1 MSAGPRDLGLDL
13 DNDPPDFVPE
23 PERYE
28 LAGLLDAPATLGR
41 RDFLRRLGGGLV
53 ILCTVRPTLAPGAP
67 QAAAAPG
74 GDPSRRG
81 ARPPRQLAAWL
92 HVGPDGLVTAYTGK
106 VEIGQ
111 NARASLTAAVA
122 EELHVPVDRVA
133 IVMGDTDQVPRDV
146 GTFGSLT
153 TPVMFLQIRRAAAAA
168 RLLLR
173 DRAAEAWGVEPGS
186 ITARDG
192 TLAHA
197 ASGRSVA
204 YGALTKGEE
213 LVEEIAG
220 DVPLADPAA
229 WTVAGT
235 TLPKRDAVAFVTGA
249 HRYPSDLKRPGM
261 RHGKVLRPPAQGAT
275 LAAIDTTAAAAMP
288 GVAVVRDGE
297 FVGVIAPDDATA
309 ARALAALRPSW
320 SNPAPGCTDA
330 TLADHLRAKA
340 RPADDDRGRDAAGSI
355 AAGRG
360 ASAVALERVYTCAY
374 IAHAP
379 LEPRA
384 AVAEWEGGRV
394 TIWTG
399 TQVPFGVRGGV
410 ARALGVGEEDVR
422 IVVPA
427 TGSGYGGKHTPESA
441 IEAARL
447 ARAAGAPVRVAWTR
461 EEEFSAAYLRPAG
474 VVEVSAGADR
484 DGGLTF
490 WDYRNINSGTAG
502 LGPPYRVP
510 NRNVA
515 FVPSDSPLRQGSYR
529 ALASTFNHFA
539 RESLVDELAR
549 ELKLDPLA
557 FRLKNLDNE
566 RLIAALKA
574 GAERFGWGGPKAGP
588 GRGVGLACG
597 FDKGGICATFVEIAV
612 TPERQVEVVRVVA
625 VFEAGA
631 IVNPDGL
638 ENQVEGAVVQG
649 IGGALFERI
658 QFRDGRL
665 RNGRFARYRLPR
677 FRDVPPIDVVLLDR
691 KDLPPAGGGEIPI
704 VGIAPAI
711 ANAIHDATG
720 LRLRAMPLVPDRLP
734 ASGA

>member
-1 MSAGPRDLGLDL
+1 MNAESSHLDL
-13 DNDPPDFVPE
+13 DPPAFVPE

-28 LAGLLDAPATLGR
+28 LAGLLDAPASFTR
-41 RDFLRRLGGGLV
+41 RDFLKGLGGGLV
-53 ILCTVRPTLAPGAP
+53 VLCTVRPTAAPGAT
-67 QAAAAPG
+67 QAAAEP
-74 GDPSRRG
+74 DPAKRG

-92 HVGPDGLVTAYTGK
+92 HVAPDGLVTAYTGK

-111 NARASLTAAVA
+111 NARASLTLAVA

-133 IVMGDTDQVPRDV
+133 VVMGDTDQVPRDV

-153 TPVMFLQIRRAAAAA
+153 TPVMFLQLRRAAAAA

-173 DRAAEAWGVEPGS
+173 DLAAKAWGVEAES
-186 ITARDG
+186 ISAQDG
-192 TLAHA
+192 RLTHA
-197 ASGRSVA
+197 ASGRSIT
-204 YGALTKGEE
+204 YGELTKGEE
-213 LVEEIAG
+213 LLAEIAG

-229 WTVAGT
+229 WTVAGK

-249 HRYPSDLKRPGM
+249 HRYTSDLKRPGM

-275 LAAIDTTAAAAMP
+275 LDSLDTTAAAALP
-288 GVAVVRDGE
+288 DVAVVRDGE

-309 ARALAALRPSW
+309 AKALAALRPSW
-320 SNPAPGCTDA
+320 SNPAPSCTDT
-330 TLADHLRAKA
+330 TLPDYLKGKA
-340 RPADDDRGRDAAGSI
+340 RSAADDRGRDAAGSI
-355 AAGRG
+355 RAGRD
-360 ASAVALERVYTCAY
+360 ASAVTLERVYTCAY

-410 ARALGVGEEDVR
+410 ARALGVGEDDVR
-422 IVVPA
+422 IIVPA

-441 IEAARL
+441 VEAARL
-447 ARAAGAPVRVAWTR
+447 ARSAGKPVRVAWTR
-461 EEEFSAAYLRPAG
+461 EEEFAHAYLRPAG
-474 VVEVSAGADR
+474 VVEAAAGADAE
-484 DGGLTF
+484 GKLTF

-510 NRNVA
+510 NRQVA
-515 FVPSDSPLRQGSYR
+515 FVPSESPLRQGSYR

-539 RESLVDELAR
+539 RESLIDELAR
-549 ELKLDPLA
+549 EGKRDPLE
-557 FRLKNLDNE
+557 FRLANLDNE
-566 RLIAALKA
+566 RLIGALKA
-574 GAERFGWGGPKAGP
+574 GAERFDWGRPKAGP
-588 GRGVGLACG
+588 DRGVGLACG
-597 FDKGGICATFVEIAV
+597 FDKGGIVATFVEVAI
-612 TPERQVEVVRVVA
+612 TPERQVKVERIVA

-638 ENQVEGAVVQG
+638 RNQVEGAVVQG
-649 IGGALFERI
+649 LGGALFERI

-665 RNGRFARYRLPR
+665 RNGRFARYRMPR

-691 KDLPPAGGGEIPI
+691 EDVPPAGGGEIPI
-704 VGIAPAI
+704 VGIAPAL

-720 LRLRAMPLVPDRLP
+720 IRLRAMPLVPDRLP
-734 ASGA
+734 AAQG